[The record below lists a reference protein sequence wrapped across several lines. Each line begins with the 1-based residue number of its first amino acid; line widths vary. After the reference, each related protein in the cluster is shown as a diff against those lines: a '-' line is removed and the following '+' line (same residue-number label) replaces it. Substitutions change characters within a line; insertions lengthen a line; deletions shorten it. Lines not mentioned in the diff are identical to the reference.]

1 MQSVFL
7 ITVKPRAL
15 KLAAMSEVLLGLWRE
30 LHPDA
35 PLQLQLPFAVP
46 SNIPTGPLRLR
57 EGPAPGLDLLAE
69 EFGDT
74 DQRLFDTARFL
85 AGIPVKP
92 GEERASGD
100 FGEIRI

>member
-1 MQSVFL
+1 
-7 ITVKPRAL
+7 
-15 KLAAMSEVLLGLWRE
+15 LGLWRE

-46 SNIPTGPLRLR
+46 SNIPTGPLRL
-57 EGPAPGLDLLAE
+57 PSLDLLAE

-92 GEERASGD
+92 GQERAGGD